1 MPIVF
6 FTGRGELKVE
16 SFRTKRV
23 CKTGLRSENVM
34 PKALEPASNVS
45 TISTRPNQSRS
56 ISGTTAMA
64 LALIFAISALS
75 AVFLLLQ

>member
-1 MPIVF
+1 
-6 FTGRGELKVE
+6 
-16 SFRTKRV
+16 
-23 CKTGLRSENVM
+23 M
-34 PKALEPASNVS
+34 PKTLEPVSNVS

-56 ISGTTAMA
+56 VSGTTAMA

>member
-1 MPIVF
+1 MPIIF
-6 FTGRGELKVE
+6 LQGRWRIEAA

-23 CKTGLRSENVM
+23 CKTGLPSENAM
-34 PKALEPASNVS
+34 PKTLEPVSNVS
-45 TISTRPNQSRS
+45 PISTRPNQSRS